1 MVVDQKKT
9 PRQTW
14 EECMQ
19 SPRNQDSQL
28 PRSDSYN
35 TSKRAFTGV
44 KDAGPFGPPLACVK
58 VVRGQDGAVT
68 GARARSAHD
77 FCSFCSPT

>member
-1 MVVDQKKT
+1 MVGIRKK
-9 PRQTW
+9 RRVKLGKKACKVQGIQTVNYP
-14 EECMQ
+14 E
-19 SPRNQDSQL
+19 P
-28 PRSDSYN
+28 DSYN

-44 KDAGPFGPPLACVK
+44 KDAGPYGPPLACVK

-77 FCSFCSPT
+77 FCRICSPT